1 MSIELLGKD
10 PVIIAGAGPVG
21 CTLALYLARNDIPV
35 LLLEAEAELPEDLRA
50 STWHPPTL
58 DMLDELEIT
67 EDLIATGLIVPN
79 YQYRDRR
86 TGEYADFDMSALGD
100 ATRHHYRLQTEQFRL
115 TRIVVPIL
123 EKMPHAEVRF
133 EHKVANVTQTDEAV
147 FVDVETPN
155 GVETLRGS
163 VVFGGDGANS
173 AVRRKAS
180 IEFEGFT
187 YPEKF
192 LVASTPYPL
201 QDHFPGLAWV
211 NYVADPDEWCVLLRC
226 NNLWRCLFPTAPG
239 DTNEKLL
246 SDDYIQERLHFL
258 ADIDGDFE
266 IGHRTLYNVHQRVAK
281 QYRIGRILLGGDS
294 AHVNNPLGGMGMNG
308 GIHDAINL
316 GEKLVM
322 ISKGEANDD
331 ILDLY
336 DRQRRIICK
345 RFVQAQTIANKK
357 ALEEKDPEAQ
367 RKAQEKYMKTA
378 ADPALAKEFLMR
390 TSMIDSV
397 RESYEIN

>member
-1 MSIELLGKD
+1 MSIELQGSD
-10 PVIIAGAGPVG
+10 PVIISGAGPVG
-21 CTLALYLARNDIPV
+21 CTLALYLAQHDIPV
-35 LLLEAEAELPEDLRA
+35 ILLEAEDELPEDLRA

-67 EDLIATGLIVPN
+67 QDLIATGLIVPN

-86 TGEYADFDMSALGD
+86 TGEYADFDLAVLGD
-100 ATRHHYRLQTEQFRL
+100 ATRHHYRLQAEQFRL

-123 EKMPHAEVRF
+123 EKMSNAEVRF
-133 EHKVANVTQTDEAV
+133 RHRVEDVTQTDEVV
-147 FVDVETPN
+147 FVDVETPE
-155 GVETLRGS
+155 GRKTLRGS
-163 VVFGGDGANS
+163 MVFGGDGANS
-173 AVRRKAS
+173 AIRRKAS

-211 NYVADPDEWCVLLRC
+211 NYIADPDEWCVLLRC
-226 NNLWRCLFPTAPG
+226 NNLWRCLFPTTPG

-258 ADIDGDFE
+258 ADIEGDFQ

-281 QYRIGRILLGGDS
+281 QYRIGRIVLGGDS

-316 GEKLVM
+316 GEKMVM
-322 ISKGEANDD
+322 MTKGEANDD

-345 RFVQAQTIANKK
+345 QFVQAQTIANKK
-357 ALEEKDPEAQ
+357 ALEEKDPDAQ

-378 ADPALAKEFLMR
+378 ADPELAKPFLMR

>member
-1 MSIELLGKD
+1 MPIELKGKD

-35 LLLEAEAELPEDLRA
+35 ILLEAEAELPEDLRA

-86 TGEYADFDMSALGD
+86 TGEYADFDLSVLGD
-100 ATRHHYRLQTEQFRL
+100 ATKHHYRLQAEQFRL

-123 EKMPHAEVRF
+123 DKMSNAEVRF
-133 EHKVANVTQTDEAV
+133 EHKVDGVTQTDDAV
-147 FVDVETPN
+147 FVDVETPD
-155 GVETLRGS
+155 GRETLRGS

-226 NNLWRCLFPTAPG
+226 NNLWRCLFPTKPG

-246 SDDYIQERLHFL
+246 SDEYIQERLHFL

-266 IGHRTLYNVHQRVAK
+266 IGHRTLYNVHQRVAT
-281 QYRIGRILLGGDS
+281 QYRIGRVLLGGDA

-345 RFVQAQTIANKK
+345 KFVQAQTIANKK

-367 RKAQEKYMKTA
+367 RKAQEHHMKTA
-378 ADPALAKEFLMR
+378 ADPALAKQFLMR
-390 TSMIDSV
+390 SSMIDSV

>member
-1 MSIELLGKD
+1 MTINLRGKD

-21 CTLALYLARNDIPV
+21 CTLALYLARQGIPV
-35 LLLEAEAELPEDLRA
+35 LMFEGEAELPEDLRA

-67 EDLIATGLIVPN
+67 EELLGTGLIVPN

-86 TGEYADFDMSALGD
+86 TGEYADFDMSVLGD
-100 ATRHHYRLQTEQFRL
+100 ATKHPYRLQTEQFRL
-115 TRIVVPIL
+115 TRIVCRIL
-123 EKMPHAEVRF
+123 EGMPNAEVRF
-133 EHKVANVTQTDEAV
+133 SHEVVDVSQDDDAVTVT
-147 FVDVETPN
+147 VETPN
-155 GVETLRGS
+155 GREDIRGS

-173 AVRRKAS
+173 AIRRKAA

-192 LVASTPYPL
+192 LVASTTYPL
-201 QDHFPGLAWV
+201 EDHFPGLAWV
-211 NYVADPDEWCVLLRC
+211 NYISDPDEWCVLLRC
-226 NNLWRCLFPTAPG
+226 NNLWRCLFPTKPG
-239 DTNEKLL
+239 TPDETLL
-246 SDDYIQERLHFL
+246 SDAYIQEHLHFL
-258 ADIDGDFE
+258 VDKDGDFD

-316 GEKLVM
+316 AEKLMM
-322 ISKGEANDD
+322 IDRGEADD
-331 ILDLY
+331 SVLDLY

-345 RFVQAQTIANKK
+345 KFVQEQTIANKK
-357 ALEEKDPEAQ
+357 AIEAQ
-367 RKAQEKYMKTA
+367 DAEAHKKQQAKYMAAA
-378 ADPALAKEFLMR
+378 ADPELAKPFLMR
-390 TSMIDSV
+390 TSMIDGV
-397 RESYEIN
+397 RESYTIT

>member
-1 MSIELLGKD
+1 MPINLRGKD

-21 CTLALYLARNDIPV
+21 CTLALYLVRQDIPV
-35 LLLEAEAELPEDLRA
+35 VVLEGEAELPEDLRA

-58 DMLDELEIT
+58 DMLEQLEIT
-67 EDLIATGLIVPN
+67 EELIAGGLIVPN

-86 TGEYADFDMSALGD
+86 TGEYADFDLGVLGD
-100 ATRHHYRLQTEQFRL
+100 VTGHPYRLQTEQFRL
-115 TRIVVPIL
+115 TRIVCRVL
-123 EKMPHAEVRF
+123 EDMPNAEVRF
-133 EHKVANVTQTDEAV
+133 NCMVTNAMQDEDAV
-147 FVDVETPN
+147 TVTVETPD
-155 GVETLRGS
+155 GDEQLRGS
-163 VVFGGDGANS
+163 IVFGGDGANS
-173 AVRRKAS
+173 AIRRKAS

-187 YPEKF
+187 WPEKF

-201 QDHFPGLAWV
+201 ENHFPGLAWV
-211 NYVADPDEWCVLLRC
+211 NYIADPQEWCVLLRC
-226 NNLWRCLFPTAPG
+226 NNLWRVLYPTTPG
-239 DTNEKLL
+239 DTHDKLL
-246 SDDYIQERLHFL
+246 SDSYIQERLHFL
-258 ADIDGDFE
+258 VDKDGDFE

-281 QYRIGRILLGGDS
+281 NYRVGRILLGGDS

-316 GEKLVM
+316 GEKLMM
-322 ISKGEANDD
+322 IDRGEANDD

-345 RFVQAQTIANKK
+345 NFVQEQSITNKK
-357 ALEEKDPEAQ
+357 AIEAQ
-367 RKAQEKYMKTA
+367 DLEAHKKQKEKYMRTA
-378 ADPALAKEFLMR
+378 ADPELAKPFLMR

>member
-1 MSIELLGKD
+1 MSIELQGSD
-10 PVIIAGAGPVG
+10 PVIISGAGPVG
-21 CTLALYLARNDIPV
+21 CTLALYLARHDIPV
-35 LLLEAEAELPEDLRA
+35 ILLEAEDELPEDLRA

-67 EDLIATGLIVPN
+67 QDLIATGLIVPN

-86 TGEYADFDMSALGD
+86 TGEYADFDLAVLGD
-100 ATRHHYRLQTEQFRL
+100 ATRHHYRLQAEQFRL

-123 EKMPHAEVRF
+123 EKMSNAEVRF
-133 EHKVANVTQTDEAV
+133 RHRVEDVTQTDEVV
-147 FVDVETPN
+147 FVDVETPE
-155 GVETLRGS
+155 GRKTLRGS
-163 VVFGGDGANS
+163 MVFGGDGANS
-173 AVRRKAS
+173 AIRRKAS

-211 NYVADPDEWCVLLRC
+211 NYIADPDEWCVLLRC
-226 NNLWRCLFPTAPG
+226 NNLWRCLFPTTPG

-258 ADIDGDFE
+258 ADIEGDFQ

-281 QYRIGRILLGGDS
+281 QYRIGRIVLGGDS

-316 GEKLVM
+316 GEKMVM
-322 ISKGEANDD
+322 MTKGEANDD

-345 RFVQAQTIANKK
+345 QFVQAQTIANKK
-357 ALEEKDPEAQ
+357 ALEEKDPDAQ

-378 ADPALAKEFLMR
+378 ADPELAKPFLMR

>member
-1 MSIELLGKD
+1 MTINLRGKD

-21 CTLALYLARNDIPV
+21 CTLALYLARQDIPV
-35 LLLEAEAELPEDLRA
+35 LMLEAEAELPEDLRA

-67 EDLIATGLIVPN
+67 EELISTGLIVPN

-86 TGEYADFDMSALGD
+86 TNEYADFDMTILGD
-100 ATRHHYRLQTEQFRL
+100 VTKHPYRLQTEQFRL
-115 TRIVVPIL
+115 TRIVCRIL
-123 EKMPHAEVRF
+123 QEMPNAEVRYN
-133 EHKVANVTQTDEAV
+133 HIVSNVMQDEDAV
-147 FVDVETPN
+147 TVTVETP
-155 GVETLRGS
+155 GGEEQLRGS
-163 VVFGGDGANS
+163 IVFGGDGANS
-173 AVRRKAS
+173 AIRRKAS

-187 YPEKF
+187 WPEKF

-201 QDHFPGLAWV
+201 EDHFSGLAWV
-211 NYVADPDEWCVLLRC
+211 NYIADPDEWCVLLRC
-226 NNLWRCLFPTAPG
+226 NNLWRVLFPTVPG
-239 DTNEKLL
+239 TSDDVLL
-246 SDDYIQERLHFL
+246 SDDYIQQRLHFL
-258 ADIDGDFE
+258 AEKEGGFE

-281 QYRIGRILLGGDS
+281 SYRYGRILLGGDS

-316 GEKLVM
+316 GEKLMM
-322 ISKGEANDD
+322 IDRGEADDD

-345 RFVQAQTIANKK
+345 RFVQEQTIANKK
-357 ALEEKDPEAQ
+357 AIEAADPEAHKKQ
-367 RKAQEKYMKTA
+367 QEKYMKAA
-378 ADPALAKEFLMR
+378 ADPELAKPFLMR
-390 TSMIDSV
+390 TSMLDSV

>member
-1 MSIELLGKD
+1 MSIELKGKD

-21 CTLALYLARNDIPV
+21 CTLALYLARNEIPV
-35 LLLEAEAELPEDLRA
+35 ILLEAESELPEDLRA

-67 EDLIATGLIVPN
+67 DDLIATGLIVPN

-86 TGEYADFDMSALGD
+86 TGEYADFDMSVLGD
-100 ATRHHYRLQTEQFRL
+100 ATRHHYRLQAEQFRL

-123 EKMPHAEVRF
+123 EKMSNAEVRF

-155 GVETLRGS
+155 GIETLRGS